1 MTKTCILSVLVIGA
15 ALAMPEVASAQTS
28 VPGPPSRDAY
38 GNPTVRNVSAPSS
51 AGDGLKTG
59 FQREFDSM
67 ALMTQRESYAKAF
80 KIASTVSGC
89 VLGKLGADAGGLV
102 GGAMSEDEKYERLA
116 DVLNAK
122 NSSCLRAEAA
132 GIPMSV
138 VNAALAEQILRK
150 DEAALEPRAM
160 SLDQDKADKFTTMAP
175 GIKMNFDIIGRC
187 VAVYSPGL
195 AYDVLKTETGSDAEK
210 QALDKLYAST
220 PECGL
225 KEAPGGVATG
235 YQRGVVATG
244 LYHWL
249 HQG

>member
-1 MTKTCILSVLVIGA
+1 MSKSIVLLAAGA
-15 ALAMPEVASAQTS
+15 AMVLAPQAANAQ
-28 VPGPPSRDAY
+28 SRDAY
-38 GNPTVRNVSAPSS
+38 GNQIISTTSSAPIQ
-51 AGDGLKTG
+51 GTHKTVD
-59 FQREFDSM
+59 FAREFDSKL
-67 ALMTQRESYAKAF
+67 LMTQRESYAKAF
-80 KIASTVSGC
+80 KIAEAVSGC
-89 VLGKLGADAGGLV
+89 VVEKLGADAGGLV
-102 GGAMSEDEKYERLA
+102 GGALSRDEQYERLA
-116 DVLNAK
+116 EALGTK

-150 DEAALEPRAM
+150 NETALEPRAM

-195 AYDVLKTETGSDAEK
+195 AYDVLKTETGSEAEK

-225 KEAPGGVATG
+225 KAAPGGVATG